1 MLSANGVSTPL
12 NGPEGD
18 QICYNGKFQHT
29 YLTGY
34 LRDTLTLVTA
44 IQENPHAKPLL
55 FYMSLSVGHDYTGR
69 RIQTLDND
77 LADLVTALAHQNSTL
92 TIIMADH
99 GNTYAKYTSSMLEGR
114 FEMFHPS
121 LFLVVP
127 NNVARLLGNEAMAAL
142 KINQRRLVTA
152 FDLHHSLMSVVGPLT
167 GGVKHVGI
175 FTPINSNRTCN
186 DIQLKTPNLCVCEG
200 WDSPTT
206 NDSFKIAIVEFAVGE
221 LNNDIQ
227 DQYNKGKNGSRS
239 EIPSCQRIE
248 PIRFENVRERNSKLD
263 GSLVTTMDIIV
274 RAGDVV
280 NQKQEVFQVQVPSLE
295 LPNQISME
303 LKLLNFERLTLYGKY
318 KQCADERVSSK
329 LCVCSSKNSHKRKS
343 DNSTWLYKNSK
354 FLGQPPY
361 CESLNRSCLFICKRN
376 HNGRGKSFA
385 IEIVNFCFD
394 TRFTVRIN
402 TRKVSNIKM
411 SRDLPFDVE
420 LLPGDVRFVLS
431 GRRDVPNRKT
441 KIITSAVII
450 DVLQTQNLTKGK

>member
-1 MLSANGVSTPL
+1 MLRANGEETPF

-34 LRDTLTLVTA
+34 LRDTLTA
-44 IQENPHAKPLL
+44 IQENSHAKPI
-55 FYMSLSVGHDYTGR
+55 LSYTALNVGHDYTGR

-77 LADLVTALAHQNSTL
+77 LADLVTALAHQNNTL

-99 GNTYAKYTSSMLEGR
+99 GNTYAKYTSSILEGR

-121 LFLVVP
+121 LFVVVP
-127 NNVARLLGNEAMAAL
+127 DNVARLLGNEAMAAL

-152 FDLHHSLMSVVGPLT
+152 FDLHHSLMSLAGPLT

-175 FTPINSNRTCN
+175 FTPINSNRTCS
-186 DIQLKTPNLCVCEG
+186 DIKLKTPNRCLCEG
-200 WDSPTT
+200 WDIPTT
-206 NDSFKIAIVEFAVGE
+206 NDSFKIALAEFAVGE
-221 LNNDIQ
+221 LNNAIQ
-227 DQYNKGKNGSRS
+227 DQLNKGHDVATTKT
-239 EIPSCQRIE
+239 PSCQRIE
-248 PIRFENVRERNSKLD
+248 PIRFENVRESSRNSKLD

-280 NQKQEVFQVQVPSLE
+280 NQKEEVFQVQVRSHE
-295 LPNQISME
+295 LSNQISME
-303 LKLLNFERLTLYGKY
+303 LKQLNFERLTLYGKY
-318 KQCADERVSSK
+318 KQCADEGVSLK
-329 LCVCSSKNSHKRKS
+329 LCICSSKNIQKRKS
-343 DNSTWLYKNSK
+343 DNSTRLYKNSRV
-354 FLGQPPY
+354 LGQPPY
-361 CESLNRSCLFICKRN
+361 CESLNRSCLFMCKRN

-385 IEIVNFCFD
+385 IEIANFCLD
-394 TRFTVRIN
+394 TRFTLRIN
-402 TRKVSNIKM
+402 TRKVSNIKL

>member
-1 MLSANGVSTPL
+1 MLSANGVTTPF

-34 LRDTLTLVTA
+34 LRDTLTA
-44 IQENPHAKPLL
+44 IQENPHAKPI
-55 FYMSLSVGHDYTGR
+55 LSYTALNVGHDYTGR

-77 LADLVTALAHQNSTL
+77 LADLVTALARQNNTL

-99 GNTYAKYTSSMLEGR
+99 GNTYSDYTSSILEGR

-121 LFLVVP
+121 LFLVIP
-127 NNVARLLGNEAMAAL
+127 NNVARLFGDEAMAAL
-142 KINQRRLVTA
+142 KINQQRLVTA
-152 FDLHHSLMSVVGPLT
+152 FDLHHSLMSLAGPLT
-167 GGVKHVGI
+167 GGVKHAGI

-221 LNNDIQ
+221 LNNAIQ

-263 GSLVTTMDIIV
+263 GSLITAMDIIV

-280 NQKQEVFQVQVPSLE
+280 HQYEDIFHVEVRSHE
-295 LPNQISME
+295 LPNQNSLEMT
-303 LKLLNFERLTLYGKY
+303 LLNFERLTLYGKY
-318 KQCADERVSSK
+318 KQCADEGVSLK
-329 LCVCSSKNSHKRKS
+329 LCICSLQDGHERRRH
-343 DNSTWLYKNSK
+343 NSTWLYKNTK
-354 FLGQPPY
+354 FFGRPPY
-361 CESLNRSCLFICKRN
+361 CMFLMGPCLFFCRRN
-376 HNGRGKSFA
+376 HDSGKSFGV
-385 IEIVNFCFD
+385 EIANFCLD
-394 TRFTVRIN
+394 TRFTVRIS
-402 TRKVSNIKM
+402 TKKVSNIKL
-411 SRDLPFDVE
+411 SRDFPFDVE
-420 LLPGDVRFVLS
+420 LSPGDVRFVLS
-431 GRRDVPNRKT
+431 GRKDVPYWKSNIIT
-441 KIITSAVII
+441 TAKIIDAVHP
-450 DVLQTQNLTKGK
+450 QNFTKG